1 MIRLLLLG
9 IAALVLYSQWPREEN
24 HDHTPSTMSKWE
36 KRFSKLAVLI
46 GWLVW
51 LGAFCFM
58 FDTGPIEIIESM
70 W

>member
-1 MIRLLLLG
+1 
-9 IAALVLYSQWPREEN
+9 
-24 HDHTPSTMSKWE
+24 MSKWE